1 MTTAAD
7 TALQAIGISPSITV
21 NDLDASIRFY
31 EGLGFGIDERWE
43 NEGRLVGVM
52 MRAGQALIGLTQD
65 DWQKGRDRVKGVG
78 LRLYIATEQD
88 IDQLAERA
96 KSTGVRLD
104 AEAHDAPWGSRVF
117 EVTDPDGFKLTV
129 AKEA

>member
-1 MTTAAD
+1 MATASETVLRA
-7 TALQAIGISPSITV
+7 TAISPSITV

-31 EGLGFGIDERWE
+31 QGLGFGIDERWE

-52 MRAGQALIGLTQD
+52 MRAGQAMIGLSQD

-78 LRLYIATEQD
+78 LRLYLATEQD

-96 KSTGVRLD
+96 KAAGVRLD